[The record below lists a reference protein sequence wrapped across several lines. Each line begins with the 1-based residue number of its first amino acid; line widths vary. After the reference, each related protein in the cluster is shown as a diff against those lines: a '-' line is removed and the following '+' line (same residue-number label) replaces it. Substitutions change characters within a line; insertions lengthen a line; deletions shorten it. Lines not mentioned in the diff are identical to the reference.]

1 MSATI
6 ATIHRLSDA
15 KTCTRKCGFASA
27 TKAHHDRL
35 VRIDQDPDEVLELME
50 LAVTWGELDYSHESV
65 IGPDHWLDFAQ
76 THTWQDPERAER
88 VLSLAT
94 DVAMGS
100 LRVGRATIVRT
111 NQQGAVAR

>member
-6 ATIHRLSDA
+6 ATIHLLSDA
-15 KTCTRKCGFASA
+15 NSCLRKCGFTSA

-35 VRIDQDPDEVLELME
+35 ARIDQDLEEVLDLME
-50 LAVTWGELDYSHESV
+50 LAVTWGELDYSRESV

-76 THTWQDPERAER
+76 THTWQNPERAER

-100 LRVGRATIVRT
+100 MRVGRATLVRT
-111 NQQGAVAR
+111 DQKGAVAR

>member
-6 ATIHRLSDA
+6 ATIHLLSGA
-15 KTCTRKCGFASA
+15 NSCARKCGFTGA

-35 VRIDQDPDEVLELME
+35 VRIDQDLEDVLDLME
-50 LAVTWGELDYSHESV
+50 LAVTWGELDYSQESV

-100 LRVGRATIVRT
+100 MRVGRTTVVRT
-111 NQQGAVAR
+111 NQKGAVAR